1 MRQQIPALAY
11 QPGGGGTAFAANG
24 MSAGAPAGPSDG
36 WCSSI
41 REAIRGPAR
50 TPARPRERRHRAVA
64 GHARIRGT
72 ASVGESAAHAC
83 EAEQSNRAWD
93 VSRFNSAWLSE
104 ADFRR
109 VAARLLGRALV
120 FGREETTR
128 FRAVAGSHRI
138 GRASHVRSLRQG

>member
-1 MRQQIPALAY
+1 M
-11 QPGGGGTAFAANG
+11 ANL
-24 MSAGAPAGPSDG
+24 DG
-36 WCSSI
+36 LVVSLRSSH
-41 REAIRGPAR
+41 AR
-50 TPARPRERRHRAVA
+50 TGSADTPVPDGTRPPAWPRERQHRAVA